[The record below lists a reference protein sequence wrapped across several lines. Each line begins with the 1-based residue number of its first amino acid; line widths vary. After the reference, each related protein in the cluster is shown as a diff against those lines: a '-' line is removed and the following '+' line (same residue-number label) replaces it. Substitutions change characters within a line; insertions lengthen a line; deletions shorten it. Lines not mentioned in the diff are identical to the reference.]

1 MAAVTYVVGAGALAL
16 RLAFAHFP
24 ARMVI
29 GELPREF
36 AITIGLTEVVLPTA
50 GVAILLT
57 IGAYWADFDTR
68 AINWKRDAAAV
79 GAVAAVPVLIAAVL
93 AYHRLDG
100 WGTELL
106 WLLPACVVV
115 AIIVAG
121 AARAISWI
129 REHVPG
135 ARIRKLAALGAVVA
149 VPLAAGFVMV
159 SGGLPLE
166 DVRVCGPAGPY
177 KPDGQLIGHSKE
189 QVVVGIDEGER
200 EYAVVFP
207 ASGVTQVLIGELAP
221 AGERVGCAGGQL
233 SHLAQPGN

>member
-1 MAAVTYVVGAGALAL
+1 
-16 RLAFAHFP
+16 
-24 ARMVI
+24 MVI

-36 AITIGLTEVVLPTA
+36 AITIGLTEVVLPVA
-50 GVAILLT
+50 VVAIVLT
-57 IGAYWADFDTR
+57 VVAYLADFDTR
-68 AINWKRDAAAV
+68 AKNWKRDAAVV

-93 AYHRLDG
+93 AYHRAGG

-106 WLLPACVVV
+106 WLLPACLVV
-115 AIIVAG
+115 AIVVAG

-135 ARIRKLAALGAVVA
+135 PRFRKLAALGAVVA

-166 DVRVCGPAGPY
+166 NVRVCRPAGPY
-177 KPDGQLIGHSKE
+177 EPDGKLIGHSKE

-207 ASGVTQVLIGELAP
+207 ASRVTQVFIGEGAP
-221 AGERVGCAGGQL
+221 GKPCEQVVDK
-233 SHLAQPGN
+233 